1 MFFQNIFYFVFSLGF
16 ALSDAT
22 FILYHT
28 QLSLSSVFWNFL
40 LKHFVHTFLFTL
52 RSFSLSFRSVWIS
65 FSLFQDSLNIIS
77 YFVCFVK
84 RFFKKL
90 SVFFL
95 RFFGILW
102 KPSGSLNPFSLALL
116 AFFFVFSR
124 SLWVS
129 LFIIRHSLLFVNTFC
144 WVFCCLYGCTGDALL
159 LLAFD
164 SVLHNWAAVFS
175 VRLLLLPFFSF
186 LYDCFASIF
195 LLYFIV

>member
-1 MFFQNIFYFVFSLGF
+1 MINFSFRCSIFKVLNSLFSFSFERWNQLVYYITSFWVCQVFFQNIFYFVFSLGF

-28 QLSLSSVFWNFL
+28 QLSLSSAFWNFL

-90 SVFFL
+90 FGFL
-95 RFFGILW
+95 SWVLRDSLEAFRF
-102 KPSGSLNPFSLALL
+102 A
-116 AFFFVFSR
+116 
-124 SLWVS
+124 
-129 LFIIRHSLLFVNTFC
+129 
-144 WVFCCLYGCTGDALL
+144 
-159 LLAFD
+159 
-164 SVLHNWAAVFS
+164 
-175 VRLLLLPFFSF
+175 
-186 LYDCFASIF
+186 
-195 LLYFIV
+195 

>member
-40 LKHFVHTFLFTL
+40 LKYFVHTFLFTL
-52 RSFSLSFRSVWIS
+52 RSFSLPFRSVWIS

-90 SVFFL
+90 LVFFL

-102 KPSGSLNPFSLALL
+102 KPSGSLNPLFPKLYSPFSSFFLALCES
-116 AFFFVFSR
+116 AY
-124 SLWVS
+124 
-129 LFIIRHSLLFVNTFC
+129 LLYDIL
-144 WVFCCLYGCTGDALL
+144 CCLSTLFAE
-159 LLAFD
+159 FF
-164 SVLHNWAAVFS
+164 AVCMVAQVMRF
-175 VRLLLLPFFSF
+175 
-186 LYDCFASIF
+186 CF
-195 LLYFIV
+195 